1 METVGI
7 KLELEGTQEYIAG
20 AKAVEGLSQ
29 ALNRVVTTAG
39 AAGRHDA
46 ARMSMFGMQLANAAQ
61 DAVYN
66 PMYAVNNMMFMAQ
79 MSGGVKALG
88 EDLKQFAGV
97 AVTAV
102 TAGFQSIPA
111 AIAGASAAMV
121 GGGVALA
128 ALGGAALIVG
138 EGLHDAGLEWSDFID
153 VMANTTPVEKAGEA
167 LAALGAILSATGIG
181 GALANVKSDIAV
193 TINELADYTLGWNA
207 ATEAVKK
214 HKDEVAAI
222 KGNTDQAIR
231 TSGFIRK
238 DFGKDLDKVKTQEEL
253 ADVSNRINKA
263 YADSRMSEEDY
274 AAVLEQ
280 TSKIKD
286 QLAEQTERAENERVK
301 AAGKAAFDLAAAET
315 DLVAERIRLAEATEK
330 TAQASRNAAEAAGLE
345 AEQKAKLGE
354 YDRRVSKR
362 VDAYGQ
368 VFGGG
373 LAQAQYAAAARG
385 EDQETTDKRLRG
397 QLAARMQ
404 NVPAGMR
411 DTVID
416 QMLARSRGMAEDYAV
431 NMGVRQDV
439 VGSQLAGMAGGDQ
452 RTMGGVMARQQ
463 AARMAQAAGI
473 DLNAYGGKSV
483 GDKQIESATKT
494 DKAADKFLRAAE
506 LIERVQVTI

>member
-20 AKAVEGLSQ
+20 AKAVEGLNQ
-29 ALNRVVTTAG
+29 AMNRVVTTAG
-39 AAGRHDA
+39 AAGRRDT
-46 ARMSMFGMQLANAAQ
+46 ARMSMLGMQLANAAQ
-61 DAVYN
+61 DAIYN
-66 PMYAVNNMMFMAQ
+66 PVYAVNNMMFMAQ

-128 ALGGAALIVG
+128 ALGGAAWIVG

-153 VMANTTPVEKAGEA
+153 VMANTTPIESAKQV
-167 LAALGAILSATGIG
+167 LADIGVVLGATGIG
-181 GALANVKSDIAV
+181 GAFANMRQDIAV
-193 TINELADYTLGWNA
+193 AVNEIADYTLGWNA

-231 TSGFIRK
+231 TSGNLRK
-238 DFGKDLDKVKTQEEL
+238 DFGKEQL
-253 ADVSNRINKA
+253 AD
-263 YADSRMSEEDY
+263 
-274 AAVLEQ
+274 
-280 TSKIKD
+280 
-286 QLAEQTERAENERVK
+286 AELSRVK
-301 AAGKAAFDLAAAET
+301 AAGQIAYDLAAAET
-315 DLVAERIRLAEATEK
+315 DLVAERLRLAEATEK

-473 DLNAYGGKSV
+473 DLSAYGGKGV